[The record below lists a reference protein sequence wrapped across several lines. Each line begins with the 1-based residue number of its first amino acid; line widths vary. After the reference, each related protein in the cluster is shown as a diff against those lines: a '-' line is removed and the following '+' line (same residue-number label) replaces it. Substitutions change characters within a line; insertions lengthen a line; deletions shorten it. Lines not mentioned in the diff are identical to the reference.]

1 MKARVIQLCLLGALL
16 LGFPAVGQVEFILNG
31 GFETGD
37 FSNWVLAGDYTYT
50 LVYDGSGPLL
60 YGGSAFVP
68 HSGGYE
74 ALLGNETS
82 PGTLSQ
88 TVATTPGTTY
98 LLSCWFNNLYGDPGQ
113 FSVSWDGNV
122 LLNET
127 NPVANG
133 WTSYQF
139 TVTATQTSTVV
150 QFGFFDNAA
159 NYFGLDDVSLQTQ
172 TNIVP
177 TVIQPPTNAVVIA
190 GQPAAFSVTVTGS
203 TPIFYQWQFE
213 GMTIAGANCSS
224 YTIGN
229 TDPTNAGNYSCV
241 VSNSA
246 GATNSVTAA
255 LNIITNP
262 VITLQPTNVTVYA
275 GQPAS
280 FSAAAIGPQ
289 PLYYQWQ
296 FGVNSTN
303 LVDVVGATNATLTLA
318 SVQPADG
325 GFYAVTVSSAYGA
338 TVSSNALLTVLGFPP
353 SITTQPQPASQTV
366 YAGDTVRFTVAAGG
380 TSPFNYQWTFNN
392 TNLVGAT
399 GTTLTLAS
407 AQLNQTGNYSVLVS
421 NPYGSTNSNIVTL
434 TVNPALASSAEL
446 LPLPIPVNQLT
457 SVRCLENPNYTYD
470 IYLPPAYSP
479 HGNPL
484 PIFYTMYPNG
494 GGMVPTF
501 QNFCSLSNIIC
512 VGILNSANG
521 VPWTKE
527 LREMYAVA
535 LDVRERVLFDPTAEF
550 AGGLSGGG
558 ECSYMFSRLR
568 AQHVAGLFEMAG
580 WLGREEFSPP
590 DGPQYYGIDR
600 VQTNLL
606 VARTTGTSDNGT
618 LVYVPF
624 DSNYLATCGAVI
636 QDWYFDGGHEVPP
649 SSLFPTVFSWLLNE
663 RISAGPSDNANAYLL
678 YTNWQA
684 RIAAGQQQ
692 SVLRE
697 CVSNLMNFPRSWYA
711 YQAQMTLDHLLTNY
725 TVFRSLDVSNLAQG
739 DFASDFFFY
748 TTYGAAT
755 NGDWPR
761 YNSAMKALTGITVTN
776 DFDGTTIITNIVVFG
791 MPSGESITT
800 SNEDRAGDIYFLLTN
815 YNHYPFPQLQC
826 APSPIGG
833 QLNVWLNKDT
843 PGLAYSLQS
852 NSSLSN
858 AGWLSVPVAATDTN
872 TLWSATVGPISAT
885 NNGFYRIQAAPSPG
899 WSAPWPPQ

>member
-1 MKARVIQLCLLGALL
+1 MKARIIQLCLFCALL
-16 LGFPAVGQVEFILNG
+16 LGLPAVGQVEFILNG

-37 FSNWVLAGDYTYT
+37 FSHWILTGDYTFT
-50 LVYDGSGPLL
+50 LVYGGSG
-60 YGGSAFVP
+60 FVP
-68 HSGGYE
+68 HSGNYG
-74 ALLGNETS
+74 ALLQNETS

-98 LLSCWFNNLYGDPGQ
+98 VLSCWFYNLYGDPGQ

-133 WTSYQF
+133 WTNYQF

-159 NYFGLDDVSLQTQ
+159 NDFGLDDVSLQTQ

-177 TVIQPPTNAVVIA
+177 TVIQQPTNAVVIA
-190 GQPAAFSVTVTGS
+190 GQPAAFSVTATGS

-224 YTIGN
+224 YSIDSTAP
-229 TDPTNAGNYSCV
+229 TDAGNYSCV
-241 VSNSA
+241 VTNSA
-246 GATNSVTAA
+246 GDTNSVVAT

-280 FSAAAIGPQ
+280 FSVAATGPQ
-289 PLYYQWQ
+289 PFYYQWQ

-318 SVQPADG
+318 NVRPTDG
-325 GFYAVTVSSAYGA
+325 GVYAVTVSNAYGA
-338 TVSSNALLTVLGFPP
+338 TVSSNALLIVLGFPP
-353 SITTQPQPASQTV
+353 SITAQPTNRTV
-366 YAGDTVRFTVAAGG
+366 YVGDIARFAVVAGG
-380 TSPFNYQWTFNN
+380 TSPFNYQWTFNT

-399 GTTLTLAS
+399 NTTLILTNP
-407 AQLNQTGNYSVLVS
+407 QLNQTGNYSVLVS

-446 LPLPIPVNQLT
+446 LPFPISANQQGT
-457 SVRCLENPNYTYD
+457 VRCLENPSYGYN

-494 GGMVPTF
+494 GGMVSTF

-512 VGILNSANG
+512 VGITGSANG
-521 VPWTKE
+521 VSWIKE
-527 LREMYAVA
+527 LREMYAVT
-535 LDVRERVLFDPTAEF
+535 LDVRERMLFDPTAEF

-580 WLGREEFSPP
+580 WLGREEPYP
-590 DGPQYYGIDR
+590 DGSQYYGIDR

-606 VARTTGTSDNGT
+606 VARTTGTSDYGT
-618 LVYVPF
+618 LIYVPL

-636 QDWYFDGGHEVPP
+636 QDWYFDGGHQVPP
-649 SSLFPTVFSWLLNE
+649 SSLFPTIFSWLLNE
-663 RISAGPSDNANAYLL
+663 RIPAGPSDNANAYML
-678 YTNWQA
+678 YTNWQT
-684 RIAAGQQQ
+684 RIAAGQQE

-725 TVFRSLDVSNLAQG
+725 TAFRSLNVSNLAQG
-739 DFASDFFFY
+739 DFASDLFFY
-748 TTYGAAT
+748 CAYGAAT

-761 YNSAMKALTGITVTN
+761 YNSCMKALTGITVTN
-776 DFDGTTIITNIVVFG
+776 DFNGTTTISNIVVFG
-791 MPSGESITT
+791 TPRVEYITT
-800 SNEDRAGDIYFLLTN
+800 TNGDRAGDIYFLLTN
-815 YNHYPFPQLQC
+815 YKQYPFPQLQC
-826 APSPIGG
+826 APSSIGG

-843 PGLAYSLQS
+843 PGLAYSLLS

-858 AGWLSVPVAATDTN
+858 AGWQGVPVVATDTN
-872 TLWSATVGPISAT
+872 TLWSATVGPISAS
-885 NNGFYRIQAAPSPG
+885 NNGFYRIQAAPLPAWSP
-899 WSAPWPPQ
+899 PWPPQ